1 LNSAPTRSGGG
12 ILRSAQE
19 DMGFTQEVMGEFRWN
34 PFFYFG
40 GGCPTLVE
48 LPLLV
53 QQGFP
58 VMWRIADLDP
68 WLIL

>member
-1 LNSAPTRSGGG
+1 LKP
-12 ILRSAQE
+12 ILRLRLENPMEASADQPTE
-19 DMGFTQEVMGEFRWN
+19 KIKKGFRWN